1 MVWCVTL
8 YFNAQGQS
16 NCNCPSGL
24 NVSGDT
30 FSIQKALT
38 FGVLPP
44 GSSSIGCLSI
54 PGGATLLVDA
64 DYTFTGTTFNMGSS
78 SKIFV
83 EAPYRLTLR
92 DCILQGCEGT
102 WQGVILEPETGN
114 PGGELDMQD
123 SKIRDAITGV
133 LAQNQTR
140 LRLVSNDFE
149 DNINGLKI
157 TGSVGFVNHLNP
169 NDFSNNRFYSAG
181 ATWANTAILFDN
193 ARFFNI
199 GEDLVN
205 PPSIVNFITD
215 YELGVDI
222 KNSVGIS
229 IYGVTFKELTGI
241 MSDVPVFSKRV
252 CVRSYFCNGLT
263 VKYCKMDGFLGQ
275 IQIPHFGIATL
286 FNSGRQVFHE
296 NNIRAGVL
304 GISVRNTFIPYS
316 PVDIRSNTIRATG
329 CLELRAHPKKMGNN
343 LHVEDNH
350 LSYELGC
357 FGGPCPS
364 YFKGGILAGD
374 IMTPY
379 QLYEN
384 DITNLNNF
392 PGANGMSGFS
402 LSNNTGI
409 GDVSDNIVNFQYDK
423 TGSGLSM
430 KGVKNCRIYDNT
442 VSGINY
448 QNPTGNAGIR
458 TANSSNLVFC
468 CNNINQTDLG
478 SRFDMSNTDI
488 KFYTTAYGDHERAL
502 YFPPAAALNPQL
514 NTGNT
519 WAGANTNLD
528 AFYDGSAQQAA
539 INAPF
544 QTQISNINTSKISPQ
559 NWFTLAGTDP
569 SCTQTSF
576 NCPDIIPPN
585 EFTEL
590 TEADLIALDTAGA
603 ENEHVLRFQQKRQL
617 YRKLRENPYLA
628 EWSQQVENFYAA
640 AQGGI
645 VGAFDSLDQAYEQLH
660 ELSPSL
666 ESSFTVLIQQIDSL
680 AGVLSSLHAQY
691 PTATPGQQQTL
702 LEQERALNEAI
713 GERQD
718 DLNGLLPSVESEI
731 ENRITQLLA
740 QNDALDATEVWEVN
754 EKDINDLYFRHY
766 AGLIDTFSAGEKDDI
781 ETLAFACPQYE
792 GAGVYKARQ
801 LYEMFADSIPS
812 YDEHDC
818 QAAEERAKRRTA
830 NEPLTVAPNPADEY
844 LTVRFGKSLPEGSRL
859 VVTDITGG
867 IVMAKRID
875 GASET
880 TLNVANIPQGI
891 YLISVY
897 TPKSTLKTV
906 KSVITH

>member
-1 MVWCVTL
+1 MYSLNV
-8 YFNAQGQS
+8 FAQT
-16 NCNCPSGL
+16 NCTCTAGL
-24 NVSGDT
+24 NITGDT
-30 FSIQKALT
+30 FSIQKAIT
-38 FGVLPP
+38 VGVLPS
-44 GSSSIGCLSI
+44 GGTNIGCISI
-54 PGGATLLVDA
+54 PGGATILVDA
-64 DYTFTGTTFNMGSS
+64 NYTFTGTTFNMGSS

-83 EAPYRLTLR
+83 KAPYRLTLR
-92 DCILQGCEGT
+92 DGCLLKACEGNWLGIT
-102 WQGVILEPETGN
+102 LEPKSGN
-114 PGGELDMQD
+114 PGGELDMED
-123 SKIRDAITGV
+123 SKIQDATTAV
-133 LAQNQTR
+133 LAQNECR

-169 NDFSNNRFYSAG
+169 NDFSNNRFYS
-181 ATWANTAILFDN
+181 TVWPLANTAILFDN

-199 GEDLVN
+199 GEDQVN
-205 PPSIVNFITD
+205 PPSIVNIIYD
-215 YELGVDI
+215 YELGIDI

-275 IQIPHFGIATL
+275 IQIPHFGIAPL

-316 PVDIRSNTIRATG
+316 PVDIRNNTIRATG

-364 YFKGGILAGD
+364 YFKGGVLADD

-423 TGSGLSM
+423 TGSGLSI

-458 TANSSNLVFC
+458 TVNSSNLAFC
-468 CNNINQTDLG
+468 CNSIDDTDLG

-528 AFYDGSAQQAA
+528 AFYDGLLFQAQN
-539 INAPF
+539 NAPF
-544 QTQISNINTSKISPQ
+544 WTQLSNINSSKISPQ
-559 NWFTLAGTDP
+559 GWFFLTGTDP

-576 NCPDIIPPN
+576 NCPNIIPPN

-590 TEADLIALDTAGA
+590 TETDLIALDTAGA
-603 ENEHVLRFQQKRQL
+603 DNEHVLRFQQKRQL
-617 YRKLRENPYLA
+617 YRKLKENPDLA
-628 EWSQQVENFYAA
+628 EWSQQVEDFYAA
-640 AQGGI
+640 AQNGI

-666 ESSFTVLIQQIDSL
+666 DSAFTVLVQQIDSF
-680 AGVLSSLHAQY
+680 AGVLSAIHAQY

-713 GERQD
+713 GVLQD
-718 DLNGLLPSVESEI
+718 DLNNLQPSVESEF
-731 ENRITQLLA
+731 EGRVTQLLA
-740 QNDALDATEVWEVN
+740 QNDALDATEVWEIN
-754 EKDINDLYFRHY
+754 EKNINDLYFRYY
-766 AGLIDTFSAGEKDDI
+766 AGLLDTFTTGEKSDI
-781 ETLAFACPQYE
+781 ETLALACPQYE

-818 QAAEERAKRRTA
+818 QTVEERTKWRTA
-830 NEPLTVAPNPADEY
+830 KESLTVAPNPADEY
-844 LTVRFGKSLPEGSRL
+844 LTARFGKLLPEGSRL
-859 VVTDITGG
+859 AITDITGRN
-867 IVMAKRID
+867 VMDRRID
-875 GASET
+875 GASEI
-880 TLNVANIPQGI
+880 TLNIASIPQGI
-891 YLISVY
+891 YLISIH
-897 TPKSTLKTV
+897 TPESALKTIKV
-906 KSVITH
+906 VITH

>member
-1 MVWCVTL
+1 MKHFKSTIAPHAFVKTIIFAVFL
-8 YFNAQGQS
+8 LMYSLNVFAQT
-16 NCNCPSGL
+16 NCTCTAGL
-24 NVSGDT
+24 NITGDT
-30 FSIQKALT
+30 FSIQKAIT
-38 FGVLPP
+38 VGVLPS
-44 GSSSIGCLSI
+44 GGTNIGCISI
-54 PGGATLLVDA
+54 PGGATILVDA
-64 DYTFTGTTFNMGSS
+64 NYTFTGTTFNMGSS

-83 EAPYRLTLR
+83 KAPYRLTLR
-92 DCILQGCEGT
+92 DGCLLKACEGNWLGIT
-102 WQGVILEPETGN
+102 LEPKSGD
-114 PGGELDMQD
+114 PGGELDMED
-123 SKIRDAITGV
+123 SKIQDATTAV
-133 LAQNQTR
+133 LAQNECR

-169 NDFSNNRFYSAG
+169 NDFSNNRFYS
-181 ATWANTAILFDN
+181 TVWPLANTAILFDN

-199 GEDLVN
+199 GEDQVN
-205 PPSIVNFITD
+205 PPSIVNIIYD

-222 KNSVGIS
+222 KNSV
-229 IYGVTFKELTGI
+229 
-241 MSDVPVFSKRV
+241 
-252 CVRSYFCNGLT
+252 
-263 VKYCKMDGFLGQ
+263 
-275 IQIPHFGIATL
+275 
-286 FNSGRQVFHE
+286 
-296 NNIRAGVL
+296 
-304 GISVRNTFIPYS
+304 
-316 PVDIRSNTIRATG
+316 DIRNNTIRATG

-364 YFKGGILAGD
+364 YFKGGVLADD

-423 TGSGLSM
+423 TGSGLSI

-458 TANSSNLVFC
+458 TVNSSNLAFC
-468 CNNINQTDLG
+468 CNSIDDTDLG

-528 AFYDGSAQQAA
+528 AFYDGLLFQAQN
-539 INAPF
+539 NAPF
-544 QTQISNINTSKISPQ
+544 WTQLSNINSSKISPQ
-559 NWFTLAGTDP
+559 GWFFLTGTDP

-576 NCPDIIPPN
+576 NCPNIIPPN

-590 TEADLIALDTAGA
+590 TETDLIALDTAGA
-603 ENEHVLRFQQKRQL
+603 DNEHVLRFQQKRQL
-617 YRKLRENPYLA
+617 YRKLKENPDLA
-628 EWSQQVENFYAA
+628 EWSQQVEDFYAA
-640 AQGGI
+640 AQNGI
-645 VGAFDSLDQAYEQLH
+645 VGAFDSLDQAYEQLL

-666 ESSFTVLIQQIDSL
+666 DSAFTVLVQQIDSF
-680 AGVLSSLHAQY
+680 AGVLSAIHAQY

-713 GERQD
+713 GELQD
-718 DLNGLLPSVESEI
+718 DLNNLQSSVESEF
-731 ENRITQLLA
+731 EGRVTQLLA
-740 QNDALDATEVWEVN
+740 QNDALDATEVWEIN
-754 EKDINDLYFRHY
+754 EKNINDLYFRYY
-766 AGLIDTFSAGEKDDI
+766 AGLLDTFTTGEKSDI
-781 ETLAFACPQYE
+781 ETLALACPQYE

-818 QAAEERAKRRTA
+818 QTVEERTKWRTA
-830 NEPLTVAPNPADEY
+830 KESLTVAPNPADEY
-844 LTVRFGKSLPEGSRL
+844 LTARFGKLLPEGSRL
-859 VVTDITGG
+859 AITDITGRN
-867 IVMAKRID
+867 VMDRRID
-875 GASET
+875 GASEI
-880 TLNVANIPQGI
+880 TLNIASIPQGI
-891 YLISVY
+891 YLISIH
-897 TPKSTLKTV
+897 TPESALKTIKV
-906 KSVITH
+906 VITH

>member
-1 MVWCVTL
+1 MYSLNV
-8 YFNAQGQS
+8 FAQT
-16 NCNCPSGL
+16 NCTCTAGL
-24 NVSGDT
+24 NITGDT
-30 FSIQKALT
+30 FSIQKAIT
-38 FGVLPP
+38 VGVLPS
-44 GSSSIGCLSI
+44 GGTNIGCISI
-54 PGGATLLVDA
+54 PGGATILVDA
-64 DYTFTGTTFNMGSS
+64 NYTFTGTTFNMGSS

-83 EAPYRLTLR
+83 KAPYRLTLR
-92 DCILQGCEGT
+92 DGCLLKACEGNWLGIT
-102 WQGVILEPETGN
+102 LEPKSGN
-114 PGGELDMQD
+114 PGGELDMED
-123 SKIRDAITGV
+123 SKIQDATTAV
-133 LAQNQTR
+133 LAQNECR

-169 NDFSNNRFYSAG
+169 NDFSNNRFYS
-181 ATWANTAILFDN
+181 TVWPLANTAILFDN

-199 GEDLVN
+199 GEDQVN
-205 PPSIVNFITD
+205 PPSIVNIIYD
-215 YELGVDI
+215 YELGIDI
-222 KNSVGIS
+222 KNSVGI
-229 IYGVTFKELTGI
+229 
-241 MSDVPVFSKRV
+241 
-252 CVRSYFCNGLT
+252 
-263 VKYCKMDGFLGQ
+263 
-275 IQIPHFGIATL
+275 
-286 FNSGRQVFHE
+286 
-296 NNIRAGVL
+296 
-304 GISVRNTFIPYS
+304 RN
-316 PVDIRSNTIRATG
+316 NTIRATG

-364 YFKGGILAGD
+364 YFKGGVLADD

-423 TGSGLSM
+423 TGSGLSI

-458 TANSSNLVFC
+458 TVNSSNLAFC
-468 CNNINQTDLG
+468 CNSIDDTDLG

-528 AFYDGSAQQAA
+528 AFYDGLLFQAQN
-539 INAPF
+539 NAPF
-544 QTQISNINTSKISPQ
+544 WTQLSNINSSKISPQ
-559 NWFTLAGTDP
+559 GWFFLTGTDP

-576 NCPDIIPPN
+576 NCPNIIPPN

-590 TEADLIALDTAGA
+590 TETDLIALDTAGA
-603 ENEHVLRFQQKRQL
+603 DNEHVLRFQQKRQL
-617 YRKLRENPYLA
+617 YRKLKENPDLA
-628 EWSQQVENFYAA
+628 EWSQQVEDFYAA
-640 AQGGI
+640 AQNGI

-666 ESSFTVLIQQIDSL
+666 DSAFTVLVQQIDSF
-680 AGVLSSLHAQY
+680 AGVLSAIHAQY

-713 GERQD
+713 GELQD
-718 DLNGLLPSVESEI
+718 DLNNLQSSVESEF
-731 ENRITQLLA
+731 EGRVTQLLA
-740 QNDALDATEVWEVN
+740 QNDALDATEVWEIN
-754 EKDINDLYFRHY
+754 EKNINDLYFRYY
-766 AGLIDTFSAGEKDDI
+766 AGLLDTFTTGEKSDI
-781 ETLAFACPQYE
+781 ETLALACPQYE

-818 QAAEERAKRRTA
+818 QTVEERTKWRTA
-830 NEPLTVAPNPADEY
+830 KESLTVAPNPADEY
-844 LTVRFGKSLPEGSRL
+844 LTARFGKLLPEGSRL
-859 VVTDITGG
+859 AITDITGRN
-867 IVMAKRID
+867 VMDRRID
-875 GASET
+875 GASEI
-880 TLNVANIPQGI
+880 TLNIASIPQGI
-891 YLISVY
+891 YLISIH
-897 TPKSTLKTV
+897 TPESALKTIKV
-906 KSVITH
+906 VITH